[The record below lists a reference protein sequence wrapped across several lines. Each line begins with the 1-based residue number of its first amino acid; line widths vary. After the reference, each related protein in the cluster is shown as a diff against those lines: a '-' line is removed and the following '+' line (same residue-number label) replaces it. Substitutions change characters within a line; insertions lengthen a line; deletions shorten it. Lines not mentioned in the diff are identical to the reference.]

1 GQAHVAGVGV
11 DWRAAFADL
20 GGRRVELPTYAFAR
34 QRFWL
39 DGLGAVGGDLGGVGL
54 VGAEH
59 GLLAAVVQRP
69 DSGGVVLTG
78 RISVVA
84 APWLADHAV
93 GPVVLFPGTGFVE
106 LALRAG
112 DEVGCSVLQELTLQA
127 PLVLPADGVRVQ
139 VVVGGVEQSGTRNV
153 WVYSAAGQADSSP
166 GWTLHAQGVLGVG
179 SVQPA
184 AELSVWPPV
193 GARAMDVADGYQV

>member
-1 GQAHVAGVGV
+1 
-11 DWRAAFADL
+11 
-20 GGRRVELPTYAFAR
+20 
-34 QRFWL
+34 
-39 DGLGAVGGDLGGVGL
+39 
-54 VGAEH
+54 
-59 GLLAAVVQRP
+59 
-69 DSGGVVLTG
+69 
-78 RISVVA
+78 
-84 APWLADHAV
+84 
-93 GPVVLFPGTGFVE
+93 VVLFPGTGFVE

-184 AELSVWPPV
+184 AE
-193 GARAMDVADGYQV
+193 